1 QKVSLNDIIKKT
13 LPLLKTMISPFDV
26 QLDFTA
32 ENCDVFVQPQ
42 LMQQV
47 VFNIIKNAAQA
58 MGNSGKLSVRTF
70 ITKNDHL
77 NAVEEGLVANI
88 SIEDTGGGVEKEI
101 EKQIFD
107 FFFTTKSSGQ
117 GTGIGLSMS
126 KNIVDRFGGDIRLE
140 NQIGIGSKFIIS
152 LPILSAN

>member
-1 QKVSLNDIIKKT
+1 V
-13 LPLLKTMISPFDV
+13 
-26 QLDFTA
+26 
-32 ENCDVFVQPQ
+32 
-42 LMQQV
+42 
-47 VFNIIKNAAQA
+47 
-58 MGNSGKLSVRTF
+58 G
-70 ITKNDHL
+70 
-77 NAVEEGLVANI
+77 EGLIANL

-140 NQIGIGSKFIIS
+140 NRIGIGSKFIIS
-152 LPILSAN
+152 LPIVSADHS